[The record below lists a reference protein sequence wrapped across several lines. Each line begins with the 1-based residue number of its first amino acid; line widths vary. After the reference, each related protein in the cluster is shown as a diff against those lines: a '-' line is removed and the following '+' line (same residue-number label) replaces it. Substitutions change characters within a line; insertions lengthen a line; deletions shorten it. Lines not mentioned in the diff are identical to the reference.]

1 LSRSFVELVGDG
13 VELDL
18 GAVTEPGVAREVLA

>member
-1 LSRSFVELVGDG
+1 MG

-18 GAVTEPGVAREVLA
+18 GAVQRKFLVPPG